1 MYNFLRTLYL
11 CLPSFVVLFDLVM
24 LQDPIDDPYTNQPN
38 FENPSSPNTLTEHPG
53 GIIVNKKIVF
63 SKSQSPYWLR
73 NDIIVERNA
82 ELVIEA
88 GVTIKVD
95 PQVGITVRGILT
107 AEVSNEKQINYND
120 SVMLLG
126 LSTIDL
132 FSDGTIG
139 KITCS

>member
-11 CLPSFVVLFDLVM
+11 CLPSFVVFFDLVL
-24 LQDPIDDPYTNQPN
+24 LQETTVDFYTNEPN
-38 FENPSSPNTLTEHPG
+38 FENPISPNILTEHTG
-53 GIIVNKKIVF
+53 GTIENDKLVF
-63 SKSQSPYWLR
+63 SKSQSPFWLR

-107 AEVSNEKQINYND
+107 AEVSNEK
-120 SVMLLG
+120 
-126 LSTIDL
+126 
-132 FSDGTIG
+132 
-139 KITCS
+139 